1 MDDDV
6 IAVEES
12 KEDGRI
18 RSGKARM
25 ASLSPEERQA
35 FARAAATTRWKKQR
49 ETAGKDPD
57 EIIPTGNLPAAKYKG
72 FLNLLGVDLP
82 CYVLDNGM
90 RVVGRTSFTEMLTGI
105 KAGGGLEKYLGV
117 EPLKPFIPLDEVLE
131 KMVPFR
137 LPEVEG
143 LQRHVKGLPA
153 DLLIDICKGFMTAL
167 EASTHPDSKFPKL
180 TARQREM
187 AIKAGMFVTACA
199 KVGLD
204 ALIDEATGAQYDR
217 AEDALQVK
225 LRAYLAEEL
234 RKWES
239 TFPNELWKE
248 FGRLTNWKGTVTQ
261 RPKYW
266 GNLVTELV
274 YGYLDADVARWLKEH
289 APQPRKGRN
298 WHQWLNDQFGLPKL
312 IQHIYILIGVART
325 CDNMAELR
333 RKMAEMNGKIPVQYT
348 LFVPADSFNSE
359 AHKP

>member
-1 MDDDV
+1 
-6 IAVEES
+6 
-12 KEDGRI
+12 
-18 RSGKARM
+18 
-25 ASLSPEERQA
+25 
-35 FARAAATTRWKKQR
+35 
-49 ETAGKDPD
+49 
-57 EIIPTGNLPAAKYKG
+57 
-72 FLNLLGVDLP
+72 
-82 CYVLDNGM
+82 
-90 RVVGRTSFTEMLTGI
+90 
-105 KAGGGLEKYLGV
+105 
-117 EPLKPFIPLDEVLE
+117 
-131 KMVPFR
+131 MVPFR

-348 LFVPADSFNSE
+348 LFVPAESFNSE